1 MRKHVLAIMVL
12 GHTVVDASVNILPV
26 ILPLLA
32 DRFHLTYGQAGVAA
46 ALMNISSSVIQPG
59 FGWVSD
65 RWPTRWFIPVGI
77 AWTGIFMATVGLMPN
92 YAMLLGAVL
101 LTGLGTAAFHPI
113 ASMAVTHASA
123 GQRGLGMSFF
133 SAGGNLG
140 FAVGPI
146 LAAWMLKGWGLP
158 GTIWL
163 VVPGVLMAVVAY
175 AWRGQVTVVGDA
187 RGIAHN
193 QDTASIPWGR
203 LGILCALIGLR
214 SWGYSGLIV
223 FIPLLLHAQGVPLEV
238 AGRALFIF
246 LFFGALG
253 GMAGGMLSDR
263 VGRQPVVAVS
273 LVIFPVLM
281 VCALLVSGPVR
292 WIFLASAGIM
302 LMASFSVTVV
312 YTQELLPQHLG
323 LASGLSLGLAFGAGG
338 VGVAL
343 SGFLADLI
351 GLSMSIWVLVLL
363 PGLAGV
369 LAFCLSPPRDR
380 HP

>member
-1 MRKHVLAIMVL
+1 MVL

-32 DRFHLTYGQAGVAA
+32 DRFQLTYGQAGLAA

-59 FGWVSD
+59 FGWLSD
-65 RWPTRWFIPVGI
+65 RWPTKWFIPVGI

-92 YAMLLGAVL
+92 YPMLLGAVL

-113 ASMAVTHASA
+113 ASMAVAHASA

-140 FAVGPI
+140 FAVGPV

-175 AWRGQVTVVGDA
+175 AWRGQVTVAADA
-187 RGIAHN
+187 RGNSQH
-193 QDTASIPWGR
+193 QDTASMPWGR
-203 LGILCALIGLR
+203 LSILCVLIGLR

-223 FIPLLLHAQGVPLEV
+223 FIPLLLHAQGVSLEV

-263 VGRQPVVAVS
+263 VGRQPVVAFS
-273 LVIFPVLM
+273 LVVFPVLM
-281 VCALLVSGPVR
+281 TCALLVSGPLR
-292 WIFLASAGIM
+292 WLFLASAGIM

-312 YTQELLPQHLG
+312 YMQELLPQHLG

-351 GLSMSIWVLVLL
+351 GLPMSIWVLVLL

-369 LAFCLSPPRDR
+369 LGFCLSSPRDR